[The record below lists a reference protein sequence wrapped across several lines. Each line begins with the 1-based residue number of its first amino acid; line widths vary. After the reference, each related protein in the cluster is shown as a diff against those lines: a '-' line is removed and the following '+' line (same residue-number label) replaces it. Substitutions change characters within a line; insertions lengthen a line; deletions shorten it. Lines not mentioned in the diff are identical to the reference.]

1 MAKIR
6 GAKGAKS
13 NLVKKYNT
21 KHPRKISYLDLCWMF
36 PMLLAL
42 NLLLILLK
50 DRLNDDEVEDDGDTE
65 ESDSGGDSD
74 SEVWRKEDVS
84 EKCPE
89 S

>member
-1 MAKIR
+1 
-6 GAKGAKS
+6 
-13 NLVKKYNT
+13 
-21 KHPRKISYLDLCWMF
+21 MF

>member
-1 MAKIR
+1 
-6 GAKGAKS
+6 
-13 NLVKKYNT
+13 
-21 KHPRKISYLDLCWMF
+21 
-36 PMLLAL
+36 MLLAL

-65 ESDSGGDSD
+65 EIDDL
-74 SEVWRKEDVS
+74 EVWRKDDVS

>member
-1 MAKIR
+1 M
-6 GAKGAKS
+6 
-13 NLVKKYNT
+13 L
-21 KHPRKISYLDLCWMF
+21 

-65 ESDSGGDSD
+65 ERDSGGDS
-74 SEVWRKEDVS
+74 EEGWRKDDVS